1 MRPIHLAAS
10 EGLDRICA
18 LFLRQRVECKLAR
31 DRHGREPMHWAAIAG
46 SISTIKTLYDGACFA
61 KNTVDELGFTAL
73 HYAAIST
80 AATDIIPF
88 LVRIAGFDIAQGVTA
103 QSREDHTTAG
113 GHIYAIRAMCCT
125 GDTALHVAVKAGSAV
140 ACKRLVNLKAN
151 VRAVNSVGRTP
162 LHDAVAVQ
170 GLWSE
175 NESNGGPASTFKLLI
190 SAGAPVH
197 AVDADGQTAL
207 HVAAA
212 FNTVYALA
220 YFMVH
225 TNMDVSAQDLKGMTA
240 LLIAVKHGNLEA
252 VKMLQG
258 VNPSVLDDVDFEGNS
273 ALHIAVRLKDDQE
286 MIQLLDL
293 QCLNTELKNKAGKTA
308 EELAVEAG
316 KSGLAEKL
324 REYAKIHEK
333 MALDAIRAQTEMQD
347 GELKIKEFY
356 RKASDDKSPTND
368 AQELPPLKSGMFAH
382 FAHDQRLQSFVEQFS
397 TKTSPRSPEKLPRA
411 SPNSSALAESSVQTR
426 GLDQAGSKWDPVTMI
441 KDFVD
446 RFASRFIFDRCT
458 SWKRKGHGLDP
469 PLAKATM
476 GYEDMITLLE
486 TLGLMDQLVARPEI
500 YKLFWTKAPGQSK
513 ASPKEITFSAF
524 RSHMQHLATK
534 APPEMIQRFL
544 SQPEEFQI
552 EDDHGAGSRYS
563 SSEEDEMD
571 CSSSNA
577 SHLQRSHIDR
587 TDYIPTIS
595 GVNGQSRGSSRGLTS
610 SSTFMSRGT
619 SRGLVSRDR
628 QSRGSSRGLTSSS
641 TSMSRETGRGSEL
654 RPERTGASSCE
665 SPARRTHTWSP
676 DHLFDAFRDFSL
688 SSPDKVRVD
697 MDAGAVQQP
706 SWASGGGMQFCKNKL
721 HDLKELSCGKVD
733 LHQSMDGKTLGRGL
747 RSSSRLST
755 GVSTRSGT
763 CLFQPPP
770 NSLIWR
776 PMGCSR
782 SGKVIQLLEQRG
794 ENYSSISDLS
804 HYLKPIWIE
813 FSPPVAPM
821 PQLIDGAHE
830 ATYAVCF
837 EMGDYV
843 GCFEVIQS
851 SLNHTSRDQVHM
863 LVQRNQPDC
872 TSRTDHAE
880 YWVWNLLRRS
890 AHALTLHAQH

>member
-18 LFLRQRVECKLAR
+18 LFLRQRVECKLVR

-61 KNTVDELGFTAL
+61 KNAVDELGFTAL
-73 HYAAIST
+73 HYAAISS

-88 LVRIAGFDIAQGVTA
+88 LVRIAGFDIAQGVTE

-162 LHDAVAVQ
+162 LHDAVAVK
-170 GLWSE
+170 GLWSQ
-175 NESNGGPASTFKLLI
+175 NESDGGPASTFKLLI

-197 AVDADGQTAL
+197 AVDADGKTAL

-220 YFMVH
+220 YFMEH
-225 TNMDVSAQDLKGMTA
+225 TSMDVSARDLKGKTA
-240 LLIAVKHGNLEA
+240 LLIAVKYGNLEA
-252 VKMLQG
+252 VKVLQG
-258 VNPSVLDDVDFEGNS
+258 VKPSVLDDVDFEGNS
-273 ALHIAVRLKDDQE
+273 ALHIAVQLKDDQE
-286 MIQLLDL
+286 MIQSFDL
-293 QCLNTELKNKAGKTA
+293 QCLNTELRNKAGKTA

-347 GELKIKEFY
+347 GALKIEEFY
-356 RKASDDKSPTND
+356 KKASDDKSPTND

-382 FAHDQRLQSFVEQFS
+382 FAHDQSLQSFVEQFS
-397 TKTSPRSPEKLPRA
+397 TRTSPRLPEKSSRA
-411 SPNSSALAESSVQTR
+411 SPNSSALAKLSVQTR
-426 GLDQAGSKWDPVTMI
+426 GLDQADSKWDSVTMI
-441 KDFVD
+441 KDFLD
-446 RFASRFIFDRCT
+446 RFASRFNFDRCT
-458 SWKRKGHGLDP
+458 SWKRKRHGLDL

-486 TLGLMDQLVARPEI
+486 TLGLMDELVARPEV
-500 YKLFWTKAPGQSK
+500 YKLFWTRAPGQSK

-552 EDDHGAGSRYS
+552 EDDLGASSRYS

-571 CSSSNA
+571 WSSSNS

-587 TDYIPTIS
+587 TDYIPTIT
-595 GVNGQSRGSSRGLTS
+595 GVNGPSRGSSRGLTS
-610 SSTFMSRGT
+610 RDLSSTSMSRGT
-619 SRGLVSRDR
+619 SRGLLSRD
-628 QSRGSSRGLTSSS
+628 LSS
-641 TSMSRETGRGSEL
+641 TSMSRGTSRGSEL

-665 SPARRTHTWSP
+665 SPAMRTRTQSP
-676 DHLFDAFRDFSL
+676 DLLFDAFRDFSL

-697 MDAGAVQQP
+697 MDAGAVKQP

-721 HDLKELSCGKVD
+721 HDLKELSRDKAD
-733 LHQSMDGKTLGRGL
+733 LHQSMDEKKVGRGL

-755 GVSTRSGT
+755 GVSTGSGT
-763 CLFQPPP
+763 SLFQPPP
-770 NSLIWR
+770 NSLIWK

-794 ENYSSISDLS
+794 ENFSSISDLS

-821 PQLIDGAHE
+821 PQLIDGEHE

-851 SLNHTSRDQVHM
+851 SLHHTSRDQVHM
-863 LVQRNQPDC
+863 LVQRKQPDC
-872 TSRTDHAE
+872 TSRKDHAE
-880 YWVWNLLRRS
+880 YWVWNLLRKS
-890 AHALTLHAQH
+890 AYALTLHAQH